1 MMMMER
7 CKEEGQVNKWG
18 LTNQLNRALQQLT
31 MPVLIIV
38 LLIKSDEMFVILK
51 KFRSQMKMI
60 SKVA

>member
-18 LTNQLNRALQQLT
+18 LTTQLNRALQQLT

-38 LLIKSDEMFVILK
+38 LLIKFDEMFLILK
-51 KFRSQMKMI
+51 NSARR
-60 SKVA
+60 